1 MRRLKMLLAMLTL
14 LCSCSTVCADEPTKE
29 LPWSSVH
36 LNGLHLRLVS
46 PKAKGESRD
55 LYFGNGSLAIDS
67 CTNGFCTGPATVW
80 KIENNRLK
88 TGYEPGEGD
97 ALVES
102 TPERIV
108 LRSPDGKLS
117 VYSIVA
123 K

>member
-1 MRRLKMLLAMLTL
+1 MPRLKMVFAMLAL
-14 LCSCSTVCADEPTKE
+14 ACSCSPVCADEPTKE

-46 PKAKGESRD
+46 PKSKGESQD

-67 CTNGFCTGPATVW
+67 CTNGFCIGPATVW

-88 TGYEPGEGD
+88 TGYVSSEGD
-97 ALVES
+97 ALVEF
-102 TPERIV
+102 TAERIV

-117 VYSIVA
+117 IYSIVP